1 MYMATIKDVA
11 REAGVATSTAS
22 YALNGVPKVSEETRQ
37 KVLEAAKKLNYVPN
51 LSARSLKLQRTET
64 IGVFLNDFSGPLYS
78 ELLRGINKVAALG
91 GYDLIAS
98 SIYGKRE
105 GTVLKFLEEKRVD
118 GAILLCSSVSDDL
131 IKKAASEDFP
141 IIVLDRE
148 IKHENIYSVLL
159 NNEAGMY
166 NAVEHLI
173 KLGHRKIAYITGPID
188 SYDAKNR
195 LMGYKKALTDYG
207 YGIDNNLIVNGNFE
221 ESSGYQ
227 GMKLILASKIDIDAV
242 AAAND
247 EMAIGAMRAVKES
260 GLKIPQDIS
269 IVGFDDIQ
277 LAEYIYPSLTTVN
290 HPKYEW
296 GEIATKVLLNAINGE
311 KNNID
316 TIMLPSKLII
326 RKSSGLKG
334 N

>member
-1 MYMATIKDVA
+1 MATIKDVA

-37 KVLEAAKKLNYVPN
+37 KVLRAAKKLNYVPN
-51 LSARSLKLQRTET
+51 VSARSLKLQRTET

-78 ELLRGINKVAALG
+78 ELLRGINKVAAME

-118 GAILLCSSVSDDL
+118 GAILLCASVSDEI
-131 IKKAASEDFP
+131 IKKAASDDFP
-141 IIVLDRE
+141 IVVLDRE
-148 IKHENIYSVLL
+148 LKHDNIYSVIL
-159 NNEAGMY
+159 NNEGGMY
-166 NAVEHLI
+166 SAIEHLI
-173 KLGHRKIAYITGPID
+173 KLGHEDIAYITGPKD
-188 SYDAKNR
+188 SYDANKR
-195 LMGYKKALTDYG
+195 FLGYRRALADHG
-207 YGIDNNLIVNGNFE
+207 YTVRRELIVDGNFE

-227 GMKLILASKIDIDAV
+227 GMKLLLASNIDIDAV

-247 EMAIGAMRAVKES
+247 EMAIGAIRAVKES
-260 GLKIPQDIS
+260 GLEIPRDIS

-277 LAEYIYPSLTTVN
+277 LAEYITPSLTTVN

-296 GEIATKVLLNAINGE
+296 GEIAAKVLLNAINGE
-311 KNNID
+311 KNSMD
-316 TIMLPSKLII
+316 TIMLPSRLVM
-326 RKSSGLKG
+326 RKSTGLRTS
-334 N
+334 

>member
-1 MYMATIKDVA
+1 MATIKDVA

-37 KVLEAAKKLNYVPN
+37 KVLRAAKKLNYVPN
-51 LSARSLKLQRTET
+51 VSARSLKLQRTET

-78 ELLRGINKVAALG
+78 ELLRGINKVAAME

-118 GAILLCSSVSDDL
+118 GAILLCASVSDEI
-131 IKKAASEDFP
+131 IKKTASDDFP
-141 IIVLDRE
+141 IVVLDRE
-148 IKHENIYSVLL
+148 LKHDNIYSVIL
-159 NNEAGMY
+159 NNEGGMY
-166 NAVEHLI
+166 SAIEHLI
-173 KLGHRKIAYITGPID
+173 KLGHKDIAYITGPKD
-188 SYDAKNR
+188 SYDANKR
-195 LMGYKKALTDYG
+195 FLGYRRALADHG
-207 YGIDNNLIVNGNFE
+207 YTVRMELIVDGNFE

-227 GMKLILASKIDIDAV
+227 GMKLLLASNIDIDAV

-247 EMAIGAMRAVKES
+247 EMAIGAIRAVKES
-260 GLKIPQDIS
+260 GLEIPRDIS

-277 LAEYIYPSLTTVN
+277 LAEYITPSLTTVN

-296 GEIATKVLLNAINGE
+296 GEIAAKVLLNAINGE
-311 KNNID
+311 KNSMD
-316 TIMLPSKLII
+316 TIMLPSRLVM
-326 RKSSGLKG
+326 RKSTGLRTS
-334 N
+334 